1 MPFSTSGN
9 IRFWE
14 FNIFKDRKEI
24 RCVFSTR
31 HYKNFGDTRD
41 SGNFNLG
48 FTVSAD
54 HENVNE
60 NRTVFLEESGGNEE
74 NRAIGKQVHSL
85 NVRNIDSAGVYEET
99 DGMLTKT
106 KGLSLIVGVA
116 DCLPIFLY
124 DPENGA
130 IGTVH
135 SGWKGTKGG
144 ILTNAI
150 NLMSDSFGTSPSNL
164 LCAVGPSIESACYEV
179 GEEVATQFDDKF
191 LKDSGEGKYQL
202 DLKAANVAQMLSA
215 GVLSGNIEV
224 SDICN
229 RCDADNFFSHR
240 REGDKSGRMWGLIRL
255 ES

>member
-14 FNIFKDRKEI
+14 FNIFKNHKEI

-31 HYKNFGDTRD
+31 HQDNYIGGT
-41 SGNFNLG
+41 GNFNLG
-48 FTVSAD
+48 YTRYAD
-54 HENVNE
+54 QENVNE
-60 NRTVFLEESGGNEE
+60 NRKILLEESGGTED
-74 NRAIGKQVHSL
+74 NRAIGKQIHSL

-99 DGMLTKT
+99 DALLTQT
-106 KGLSLIVGVA
+106 VGLSLIVSAA

-150 NLMSDSFGTSPSNL
+150 NLMGDLYGTSPSNL
-164 LCAVGPSIESACYEV
+164 LCGVGPSIESACYEV
-179 GEEVATQFDDKF
+179 GEEVAIQFDDEF
-191 LKDSGEGKYQL
+191 LENSAEGKYQL
-202 DLKAANVAQMLSA
+202 DLKAAIFSQMQSA
-215 GVLSGNIEV
+215 GVQSDNIEI

-229 RCDADNFFSHR
+229 RCDADNFFSYR

>member
-14 FNIFKDRKEI
+14 FDIFKERKEI

-31 HYKNFGDTRD
+31 HDEKFGDT
-41 SGNFNLG
+41 GNFNLG
-48 FTVSAD
+48 YTVFANQDS
-54 HENVNE
+54 VIE
-60 NRTVFLEESGGNEE
+60 NRKIFIEESGGIE
-74 NRAIGKQVHSL
+74 NNKAIGKQVHSL
-85 NVRNIDSAGVYEET
+85 NVLNIKNAGVYEET
-99 DGMLTKT
+99 DGLLTQT
-106 KGLSLIVGVA
+106 EGLSLIVSAA

-130 IGTVH
+130 VGTVH

-144 ILTNAI
+144 ILTNAV
-150 NLMSDSFGTSPSNL
+150 NLMSDSFGTSPSDL

-179 GEEVATQFDDKF
+179 GEEVAIQFDDEF
-191 LKDSGEGKYQL
+191 LKKSGEGKYQL
-202 DLKAANVAQMLSA
+202 DLKAAIVTQMLSA
-215 GVLSGNIEV
+215 GVQSDNIEV

-229 RCDADNFFSHR
+229 RCDAGNFFSHR
-240 REGDKSGRMWGLIRL
+240 REGDKAGRMWGLIRL